1 MEMKPRNVR
10 VPELYGDFWFNGE
23 PISLRAHQGKV
34 ILLDFWDY
42 ASLSCLRTLPYLKT
56 WHQKYSEFGMLV
68 IGVHTP
74 EFKFGKNPEHVE
86 RATRKHGIE
95 YPVVTDN
102 EGFLWGAFGT
112 RSRPT
117 MYLIDRDGFI
127 RYQHEGEGS
136 YDQFERAIQ
145 SLLAESGI
153 RGALPDL
160 TGALRETDELGVA
173 CHKASMDIHAGYL
186 KGAIGNIEGS
196 NPESTV
202 DYEDHGF
209 YLLGRFYVDGKWMME
224 REFVRFNGSAEEEG
238 YLSVMYQAAEV
249 AAVLNLEKG
258 SACKIVIEQDGLPLT
273 DDNRGDDVELKDSL
287 SIIFVDTPRLYNIVK
302 NKEFGE
308 HTLKI
313 TTTSPHLSVYAFSF
327 VTSAIHDVV
336 PARPLSGG
344 HRN

>member
-23 PISLRAHQGKV
+23 PISLRAHQGRI

-42 ASLSCLRTLPYLKT
+42 TSISCLRAIPYLKL

-68 IGVHTP
+68 IGIHTP

-86 RATRKHGIE
+86 RAIRKYGIE

-102 EGFLWGAFGT
+102 EEFLWSAFGT
-112 RSRPT
+112 RTRPT
-117 MYLIDRDGFI
+117 KYLIDRDGFI

-136 YDQFERAIQ
+136 YEQFERAIQ

-153 RGALPDL
+153 RGTLPDL
-160 TGALRETDELGVA
+160 TEPLRETDEAGAVV
-173 CHKASMDIHAGYL
+173 HKASTDICAGYV

-202 DYEDHGF
+202 DYEDQGI
-209 YLLGRFYVDGKWMME
+209 YLPGRLYVDGKWMME
-224 REFVRFNGSAEEEG
+224 REFMRFDGSAEEPG
-238 YLSVMYQAAEV
+238 YLGITYQAAEV
-249 AAVLNLEKG
+249 GGVFNSEKR
-258 SACKIVIEQDGLPLT
+258 SVCEIAIEQDGLPLT
-273 DDNRGDDVELKDSL
+273 DDNRGDDVELKDSR
-287 SIIFVDTPRLYNIVK
+287 SIVRVDTPRLYNLVR

-313 TTTSPHLSVYAFSF
+313 TTTSPHFSVYTFSF
-327 VTSAIHDVV
+327 VTSVIHDVV
-336 PARPLSGG
+336 